1 MSTLTTIAI
10 FIIVAAII
18 FSLTKWIL
26 FVFFNIEVII
36 WTKLEY
42 KFYKYL
48 MKKTKRK
55 QYRMSLISNFE
66 SLEPKE
72 EICGTLYYDIDY
84 FTGEVIDESKEQ
96 ESSR

>member
-1 MSTLTTIAI
+1 
-10 FIIVAAII
+10 
-18 FSLTKWIL
+18 
-26 FVFFNIEVII
+26 
-36 WTKLEY
+36 
-42 KFYKYL
+42 